1 MNNYQKLAASL
12 FGFLN
17 GIKLLHL
24 NRTGEGSYAAHVA
37 LGELYDSVAD
47 MADDIVET
55 MQGWVG
61 IIEFTIPAVKAPKTT
76 TESIIWFR
84 AQLMEFKGVSG
95 INKMP
100 DICNMLDELIGTLSK
115 TLYKLQNLR

>member
-1 MNNYQKLAASL
+1 M
-12 FGFLN
+12 
-17 GIKLLHL
+17 
-24 NRTGEGSYAAHVA
+24 A

>member
-24 NRTGEGSYAAHVA
+24 NRTGEGSYAAHMA

-55 MQGWVG
+55 MQGWIG

-76 TESIIWFR
+76 TESILWFR
-84 AQLMEFKGVSG
+84 AQLLEFKKMSD
-95 INKMP
+95 IKEMP
-100 DICNMLDELIGTLSK
+100 DISNMLDELIGALSK
-115 TLYKLQNLR
+115 TLYKLNNLR